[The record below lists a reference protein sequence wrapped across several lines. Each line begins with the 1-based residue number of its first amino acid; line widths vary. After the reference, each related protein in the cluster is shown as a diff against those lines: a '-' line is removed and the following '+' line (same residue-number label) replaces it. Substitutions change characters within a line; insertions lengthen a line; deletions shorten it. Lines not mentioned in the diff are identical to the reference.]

1 MGGRTSQVKVHHV
14 VHGMHGV
21 GHNEPREGDSQSVR
35 PDQGEQQRDS
45 QAYLERADVVQKVLV
60 LAKPDGTG
68 E

>member
-1 MGGRTSQVKVHHV
+1 
-14 VHGMHGV
+14 MHGV